1 MTAGKQTGLNRREF
15 LRRSALASGI
25 GLARTIAGAPQSG
38 VTIVSDPD
46 DPIASAPAAQWA
58 AGELANALCEHGI
71 IARRAPRIESS
82 AADDLCIVASGSAQP
97 QARKLLQ
104 SANVAVPASA
114 EALAL
119 VPARLAGRPVSL
131 ACGSDI
137 RGLVYALL
145 ELADRVRCSD
155 SPHQAE
161 ALNIRRAVVEQL
173 TNAIRVISRSFE
185 SDLEDKPWFN
195 DREFWKPYLTMLA
208 AQRFN
213 RFNLNFGLAYDFTRH
228 ITDCYFHFAYPFLL
242 PVPGYDVRAV
252 PLPDSERDHNLEM
265 LRFISDQ
272 TVARGMDFQLGL
284 WTHAFQWVDS
294 PQANYTI
301 SGLTPETQAPYC
313 RDALRA
319 LLDACPAISSLAFRV
334 HGESGVPEESYD
346 FWKTVFDGVVKTG
359 RRIELNLHA
368 KGIDQRLIDV
378 ALATGMPV
386 TVSPKFW
393 AEHQGL
399 PYHQASIRETEK
411 PPAQKPGD
419 FFALSSGSR
428 SFLRYSYGD
437 LLTADRHYG
446 VYTRIWPGTERVLLW
461 GDPVAA
467 AACSRAAGF
476 CGEQGLDLFE
486 PLSFKGRKGSGVPGG
501 RCSYQD
507 ATLRPP
513 YDWQKFLYTYRVW
526 GRHLYNPAADPD
538 VCRRLLRKQFGPA
551 VLAVEAALA
560 QASRILPLV
569 TTAHAPS
576 AANNAYWPEMYT
588 NMAIVGTSENTI
600 YGDSPSPK
608 VFGNASSFDPQLFS
622 SVNDCAKEMLGGERS
637 GRFSPIDVA
646 QWLEDMA
653 DSTTKYLAEAQAK
666 TLDRTNPEF
675 RRVEIDVAIQAGRGN
690 FFAGKFRAGV
700 LYAIFA
706 QCGDGNALKQALA
719 SYRRARTAWA
729 NLAERAR
736 GAYAADITYGPEK
749 HLRGHWLDR
758 LPAIDEDITAME
770 KQLGTSAPAEDAS
783 ATSDHR
789 QVEQAIGDALGR
801 PMRPANRWRHAP
813 APAFQPGT
821 PLQVELQIEKSKAS
835 PVSLSARLLYRHVN
849 QAENYDLA
857 EMKQHDGRYYAEI
870 PAAYT
875 QSPYALQYFFEVH
888 QGPKQAWLL
897 PGFDPDLTT
906 QPYFVVRRA

>member
-1 MTAGKQTGLNRREF
+1 MTAGNESGLNRREF
-15 LRRSALASGI
+15 LRRSALASSLS
-25 GLARTIAGAPQSG
+25 LAGTIVGVPQSTA
-38 VTIVSDPD
+38 TIVADPA
-46 DPIASAPAAQWA
+46 DPVASAPPAQWA
-58 AGELANALCEHGI
+58 AGELASALAEHGVVV
-71 IARRAPRIESS
+71 RRLPRIESS
-82 AADDLCIVASGSAQP
+82 GVGDLCIVAAGAAQP
-97 QARKLLQ
+97 QAQKLLQ
-104 SANVAVPASA
+104 SANVSVPAGA

-119 VPARLAGRPVSL
+119 APGKVAGRPVLL
-131 ACGSDI
+131 ACSSDT

-155 SPHQAE
+155 SPHPAE
-161 ALNIRRAVVEQL
+161 ALHLRQPVVEQPA
-173 TNAIRVISRSFE
+173 NATRVISRSFE
-185 SDLEDKPWFN
+185 SDLEDKPWYN
-195 DREFWKPYLTMLA
+195 DREFWKAYLTMLA
-208 AQRFN
+208 AHRFN
-213 RFNLNFGLAYDFTRH
+213 RFNLTFGLAYDFTRH

-252 PLPDSERDHNLEM
+252 PLPDSERDNNLEM
-265 LRFISDQ
+265 LRFIGEQ
-272 TVARGMDFQLGL
+272 TVARGMDFQVGL
-284 WTHAFQWVDS
+284 WTHAFQWEDS
-294 PQANYTI
+294 PHANYTI

-313 RDALRA
+313 RDALHA

-346 FWKTVFDGVVKTG
+346 FWKTVFDGVVKSG

-393 AEHQGL
+393 AEHKGL

-411 PPAQKPGD
+411 PPAQKQGD

-437 LLTADRHYG
+437 LLSADRRYG
-446 VYTRIWPGTERVLLW
+446 VYTRVWPGSERVLLW
-461 GDPVAA
+461 GDPAAA
-467 AACSRAAGF
+467 AACSRVAGF

-507 ATLRPP
+507 ATLRPQ

-526 GRHLYNPAADPD
+526 GRHLYNPAADPE
-538 VCRRLLRKQFGPA
+538 VYRRLLRKQFGPA
-551 VLAVEAALA
+551 APAVEAALA

-588 NMAIVGTSENTI
+588 NMVIVGSGESTI
-600 YGDSPSPK
+600 YGDTPSPK
-608 VFGNASSFDPQLFS
+608 VFGNCGSFDPQLFS

-637 GRFSPIDVA
+637 GRFSPIEVA

-653 DSTTKYLAEAQAK
+653 ESTAKRLAEAQAK
-666 TLDRTNPEF
+666 TLDPKHPEF
-675 RRVEIDVAIQAGRGN
+675 RRVEIDVAIQAGLGN
-690 FFAGKFRAGV
+690 FFGGKFRAGV
-700 LYAIFA
+700 LYAIFT
-706 QCGDGNALKQALA
+706 QCGDRTALEQALA
-719 SYRRARTAWA
+719 CYRRARTAWA

-736 GAYAADITYGPEK
+736 SAYASDITYGPEK
-749 HLRGHWLDR
+749 HQRGHWFDR
-758 LPAIDEDITAME
+758 LPAIDEDIAAMA
-770 KQLGTSAPAEDAS
+770 KQLGTSTPAKDAS
-783 ATSDHR
+783 ATLEHT
-789 QVEQAIGDALGR
+789 QIEPAIREALGR
-801 PMRPANRWRHAP
+801 PARPANRWHHAP
-813 APAFQPGT
+813 ASAFQPGT
-821 PLQVELQIEKSKAS
+821 PLRVELQIEKSEA
-835 PVSLSARLLYRHVN
+835 PPASLSVRVRYRHVN
-849 QAENYDLA
+849 QAENYDMA
-857 EMKQHDGRYYAEI
+857 EMKPHDGRYYAEI

-875 QSPYALQYFFEVH
+875 QSPYALQYFFELR

-897 PGFDPDLTT
+897 PGFDPSLAT

>member
-25 GLARTIAGAPQSG
+25 GLARTIAGAQQSG

-104 SANVAVPASA
+104 SANVSVPASA

-242 PVPGYDVRAV
+242 PVPGYDVCAV

-588 NMAIVGTSENTI
+588 NMAIVGTGENTI

-622 SVNDCAKEMLGGERS
+622 SVNDCAKEMLGG
-637 GRFSPIDVA
+637 
-646 QWLEDMA
+646 
-653 DSTTKYLAEAQAK
+653 
-666 TLDRTNPEF
+666 
-675 RRVEIDVAIQAGRGN
+675 
-690 FFAGKFRAGV
+690 
-700 LYAIFA
+700 
-706 QCGDGNALKQALA
+706 
-719 SYRRARTAWA
+719 
-729 NLAERAR
+729 
-736 GAYAADITYGPEK
+736 
-749 HLRGHWLDR
+749 
-758 LPAIDEDITAME
+758 
-770 KQLGTSAPAEDAS
+770 
-783 ATSDHR
+783 
-789 QVEQAIGDALGR
+789 
-801 PMRPANRWRHAP
+801 
-813 APAFQPGT
+813 
-821 PLQVELQIEKSKAS
+821 
-835 PVSLSARLLYRHVN
+835 
-849 QAENYDLA
+849 
-857 EMKQHDGRYYAEI
+857 
-870 PAAYT
+870 
-875 QSPYALQYFFEVH
+875 
-888 QGPKQAWLL
+888 
-897 PGFDPDLTT
+897 
-906 QPYFVVRRA
+906 